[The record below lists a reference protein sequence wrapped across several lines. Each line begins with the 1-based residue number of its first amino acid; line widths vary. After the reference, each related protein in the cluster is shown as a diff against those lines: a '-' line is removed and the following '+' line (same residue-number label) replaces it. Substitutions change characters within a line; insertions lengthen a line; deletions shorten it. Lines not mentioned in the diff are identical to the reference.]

1 MIKYIVIFKPNTV
14 NEAWVTQRV
23 CLLTACIM
31 LQIALKGFFL
41 LEHEAFSLSHEL
53 KYLLYLHKVWREKA
67 VKFTWK
73 FGDDTV
79 CFWSMMKWFVKKNQ
93 ICFNR
98 GLFISVLSSPG
109 FQQILKL
116 DEIYGFYLVNLGIID
131 ENIVILICWC
141 LRSRS
146 SGNRLVRVCSFICL
160 FL

>member
-14 NEAWVTQRV
+14 NEVWVTQRV

-41 LEHEAFSLSHEL
+41 LKHEAFSLSHEL

-79 CFWSMMKWFVKKNQ
+79 CFWSMMKRFVKKN
-93 ICFNR
+93 
-98 GLFISVLSSPG
+98 
-109 FQQILKL
+109 
-116 DEIYGFYLVNLGIID
+116 
-131 ENIVILICWC
+131 
-141 LRSRS
+141 
-146 SGNRLVRVCSFICL
+146 
-160 FL
+160 